1 MAVVD
6 LLDMSPA
13 KGLSFQK
20 KRISVSHHKTVCGN
34 MVHQKASSNLLR
46 CNMYVLNHIC
56 PSGDGER
63 HQGTASAQN
72 WGQPWPDPV
81 TVPCVG
87 NRIALSRS
95 WEML

>member
-6 LLDMSPA
+6 LLDMYPA

-20 KRISVSHHKTVCGN
+20 KRISVSYHKTACSN
-34 MVHQKASSNLLR
+34 MVHQKASSNLL
-46 CNMYVLNHIC
+46 CSNMHVLNHIC
-56 PSGDGER
+56 PSGDEGR

-72 WGQPWPDPV
+72 WGQPWLDPV
-81 TVPCVG
+81 AVPCAG
-87 NRIALSRS
+87 NCIALSRS